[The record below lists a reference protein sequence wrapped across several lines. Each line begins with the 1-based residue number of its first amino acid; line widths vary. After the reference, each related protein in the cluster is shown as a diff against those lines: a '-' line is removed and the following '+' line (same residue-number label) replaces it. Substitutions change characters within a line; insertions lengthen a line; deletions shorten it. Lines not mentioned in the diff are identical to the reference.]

1 MPGRSTLDREARRA
15 VLQQEKVLLDV
26 ADQEAADPSSTAR
39 GLPSAFL
46 NIPYDDAFQNLYL
59 AYIAGITA
67 FGLVP
72 RATLEIPGGAR
83 RLDRIF
89 HLIRSCRYSFH
100 DLSRVE
106 LDVGR
111 PATPRFNMPFELGL
125 TVAWDKLN
133 PGHHV
138 WFLFEAKSRRLQ
150 KSLSDLSGTDV
161 YSHGGKPRG
170 VFRELC
176 NALVR
181 AEHRPTVQQMARIC
195 RGLVE
200 ALPEIKRRAGAKS
213 AFEARVFADL
223 IVTSRDFADRSF
235 AR

>member
-1 MPGRSTLDREARRA
+1 M
-15 VLQQEKVLLDV
+15 LLDV
-26 ADQEAADPSSTAR
+26 ADQEAADLNPTAR
-39 GLPSAFL
+39 GQQNAFL
-46 NIPYDDAFQNLYL
+46 NIPYDDAFQSLYL

-89 HLIRSCRYSFH
+89 DLIRSCRYSFH

-106 LDVGR
+106 LDLRR

-125 TVAWDKLN
+125 AVAWEKLN
-133 PGHHV
+133 PGQHV
-138 WFLFEAKSRRLQ
+138 WFVLEAKSRRLH
-150 KSLSDLSGTDV
+150 KSLSDLGGTDV
-161 YSHGGKPRG
+161 YIHGGNPPG

-181 AEHRPTVQQMARIC
+181 TKHQPTVQQMAAIYRS
-195 RGLVE
+195 LVGV
-200 ALPEIKRRAGAKS
+200 LPQIKRRAGAQS
-213 AFEARVFADL
+213 AFETRVFADL
-223 IVTSRDFADRSF
+223 IVTSRALADRGL